1 MTFALTLVFFFLPAM
16 VFINAVVEPEF
27 LNKLRVRIFVAFA
40 WRFQH
45 HTLVAF
51 WGGYLFIGRAGSRLV
66 LNSESGLS
74 KADFIETLQN

>member
-1 MTFALTLVFFFLPAM
+1 VTFALTLVFFFLPAM
-16 VFINAVVEPEF
+16 VLINAVVEPEF

-51 WGGYLFIGRAGSRLV
+51 WGGYLIHWQGGVSIGSQFRVRL
-66 LNSESGLS
+66 E
-74 KADFIETLQN
+74 